1 MTALRLW
8 QTASQLEGPARGQ
21 IQAKLCK
28 EAGAAGAREEEEQ
41 ARSTMKLEIA
51 EGPGG
56 KCKDLGFCSV

>member
-1 MTALRLW
+1 MKEVGMTALRLW

-41 ARSTMKLEIA
+41 ARSTMKLEI
-51 EGPGG
+51 P
-56 KCKDLGFCSV
+56 

>member
-1 MTALRLW
+1 MKEVGMTALRLW

-28 EAGAAGAREEEEQ
+28 EAGAGAAGAREEEEQ

-51 EGPGG
+51 
-56 KCKDLGFCSV
+56 